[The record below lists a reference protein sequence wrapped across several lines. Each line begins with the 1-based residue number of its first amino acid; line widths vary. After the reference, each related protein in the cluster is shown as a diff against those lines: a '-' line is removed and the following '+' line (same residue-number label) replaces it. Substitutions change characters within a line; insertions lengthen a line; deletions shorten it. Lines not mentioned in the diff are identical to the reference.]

1 MINPTELADRYVVR
15 WNEPAPAALEGSP
28 AK

>member
-1 MINPTELADRYVVR
+1 MINPTELADRYVAR
-15 WNEPAPAALEGSP
+15 WNEPALAALDRSP